1 MSHALLHPSRWV
13 SHLRLCTV
21 TKEEG
26 KTRDINVYLLI
37 NSIACNELTTACRVW
52 YLKSLKACTLFISY
66 WLICQE
72 TRNEVEV
79 NTPRLLPP
87 SWFIG
92 SLCSLCQ
99 ILTKDLTNKMLMHVM
114 FGSLKSLKACTAHIN
129 HWLICHEIRNKEG
142 VNAPCLSVLG
152 LFGFCKMTY
161 TPRCTAPKCFE

>member
-1 MSHALLHPSRWV
+1 MHQWNPTTKFILKISISTILIIMSIRTTFYNECKNIDLTLWMLILPPSRWV

-26 KTRDINVYLLI
+26 KTRELNVYLLI

-79 NTPRLLPP
+79 NAPR
-87 SWFIG
+87 
-92 SLCSLCQ
+92 
-99 ILTKDLTNKMLMHVM
+99 
-114 FGSLKSLKACTAHIN
+114 
-129 HWLICHEIRNKEG
+129 
-142 VNAPCLSVLG
+142 LSVLG
-152 LFGFCKMTY
+152 LFGFRKMTY
-161 TPRCTAPKCFE
+161 TPRRRDYNGEE